1 MSAIYGAPVLVISLF
16 WFAWTSK
23 YVNVWAP
30 ICGGGFFGTAMFFI
44 YFSLM
49 TYLADAYREKTASA
63 LSVNTAIRSSFGV
76 GFPLVRVCFYLL
88 TVVCNSN
95 VP

>member
-1 MSAIYGAPVLVISLF
+1 M
-16 WFAWTSK
+16 
-23 YVNVWAP
+23 NVWAP
-30 ICGGGFFGTAMFFI
+30 ICGGGFFRPGRVVR

-63 LSVNTAIRSSFGV
+63 LSVNTAVRSSFGV